1 MKSAYFYALEV
12 KEKGNDTLQPLSLFK
27 TIVEGI
33 VKSQNTQGGY
43 CTVDISS
50 PDDNMKTVID
60 IFDYKDEYLFCRLSK
75 QRPTNTV
82 VGRDYDTLKTEPVM
96 GNFPDNVKG
105 IENYSFAYI
114 NYQTLIAEVVTSQY
128 SPSETAIE
136 NFIKKNSNYYVESK
150 AIPNRVGIDCIFQ
163 HRKPTI
169 SSFTVDIPTPDSAIL
184 ESFGFSD
191 TDITNL
197 FGNDIRAKITIAP
210 LQGTILAS
218 NDAAQALVGKI
229 RQFASA
235 TNVILKARSESVKT
249 REYNL
254 YDETFKYDISIPT
267 SHTVKGNVIS
277 YSEAKLIE
285 IARNRLIENYN
296 EKYDIIVPL
305 ANRSNRGQSE

>member
-1 MKSAYFYALEV
+1 MKSAYFYALEI

-27 TIVEGI
+27 TIVESI
-33 VKSQNTQGGY
+33 VRCRNMQNGY
-43 CTVDISS
+43 YTIDISS

-82 VGRDYDTLKTEPVM
+82 VGRNYNTLKTEPVM
-96 GNFPDNVKG
+96 GNFPDNIKG

-114 NYQTLIAEVVTSQY
+114 NYETLIAEVVTSQY

-163 HRKPTI
+163 HRNPTI
-169 SSFTVDIPTPDSAIL
+169 SSFTVDIPTPDPALL

-191 TDITNL
+191 TDIINL
-197 FGNDIRAKITIAP
+197 LNGDIRAKITIAP
-210 LQGTILAS
+210 LHGTTLS
-218 NDAAQALVGKI
+218 SDDAVPALVGKV
-229 RQFASA
+229 RQFTSVANA
-235 TNVILKARSESVKT
+235 IFKARSESTKT

-254 YDETFKYDISIPT
+254 YDETFKYDINIPT
-267 SHTVKGNVIS
+267 SHTTNGHVIS
-277 YSEAKLIE
+277 YSEADLIK
-285 IARNRLIENYN
+285 IARNKLIENYID
-296 EKYDIIVPL
+296 KYDIIVPL
-305 ANRSNRGQSE
+305 ANRSDRG